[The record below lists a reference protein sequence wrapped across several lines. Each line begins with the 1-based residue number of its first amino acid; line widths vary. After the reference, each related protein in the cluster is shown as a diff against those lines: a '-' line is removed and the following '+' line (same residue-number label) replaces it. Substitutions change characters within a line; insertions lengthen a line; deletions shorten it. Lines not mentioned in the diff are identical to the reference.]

1 MATGTVERIAPY
13 IERFFDNR
21 YARENLSEAVSGLR
35 DAYHRGSKRGAR
47 APTDRRFR
55 DRLTDATVA
64 MREAADALQS
74 GRRRPKGQFAKRI
87 LLVVGLA
94 AAAAAVAVGTSEDLR
109 ASLFGDSSPEDPS
122 VAGGDGVEN
131 R

>member
-13 IERFFDNR
+13 VERFFDNE
-21 YARENLSEAVSGLR
+21 YARDNLNEALSGLR
-35 DAYHRGSKRGAR
+35 DAYQRGSKKGAR
-47 APTDRRFR
+47 PPADRRFR

-74 GRRRPKGQFAKRI
+74 GRRRPKAQIAKRT

-94 AAAAAVAVGTSEDLR
+94 AVAAAVAVGTNEDLR
-109 ASLFGDSSPEDPS
+109 AALFGDSSPEDSS
-122 VAGGDGVEN
+122 VAS
-131 R
+131 